1 MRISYLALVLC
12 AGTAFAQGFSQL
24 ATNLDGS
31 VLYFSTPMRLKGTS
45 QYLYPKIF
53 AWDQSAGV
61 HLFEQRASDLPFPF
75 LSPFTG
81 GSNQYFS
88 LIAPDVSSDGSTVA
102 VTGMRFCNIG
112 NICVLSIEEYR
123 STIYAA
129 GKPSIEVPGS
139 ATLSPNGRY
148 VLLRSSVVPLF
159 ANAKL
164 TLLDL
169 QTGQQT
175 VYEGAWQE
183 PGGKREVANDGTVV
197 LRTTDGFLLGQGGKS
212 KMISDSLVSFL
223 PSNPLINSAGTTVIY
238 QANSHDGGPARLS
251 SYSVAT
257 GASIDLATEIAP
269 VADFRPS
276 ISGDG
281 SLVAFLYGSN
291 RQIYVIGSN
300 GAGLRQISNF
310 AEPVVEA
317 VLSGDGSTAFAV
329 TATNRI
335 VRLDVAAAQS
345 VDIVPATP
353 YTNALFAFHVSR
365 GNVTAVAGTGFASEP
380 DNAHAPYPI
389 SLDGV
394 EVHVGGAKVPI
405 AGVSPTTVNFPIPWD
420 LPNARVEVEVW
431 ASSAAASPFVAGTTV
446 DPVSPSFNV
455 AGTAGSPILIAVHQ
469 DFRSLVSAANPARPG
484 EYVHV
489 YAKDLGPVIPAP
501 AAGVAAPLDA
511 SAQLAVPISCT
522 LKNTDDDP
530 NAIPIPVNMP
540 FVGLAPGLLNVFQMD
555 VHIPESFPAGQS
567 RLICQIGYP
576 SLGYMLAGLMAVQ

>member
-12 AGTAFAQGFSQL
+12 ACTAFAQGFSQL

-129 GKPSIEVPGS
+129 GKPSIEVPGIGHAESQRTLCPAAEFGCS
-139 ATLSPNGRY
+139 AVRERQASY
-148 VLLRSSVVPLF
+148 S
-159 ANAKL
+159 
-164 TLLDL
+164 LDL

-394 EVHVGGAKVPI
+394 EVHVGCARGADRRSI
-405 AGVSPTTVNFPIPWD
+405 AHNGQFPHTLGSSERTRRSRSLGFVGRREPLRRRDNRESGFSKFQCGGNGRIANTDRGASGFWIFG
-420 LPNARVEVEVW
+420 LGGQ
-431 ASSAAASPFVAGTTV
+431 SSAAGRIRACVRERSRAG
-446 DPVSPSFNV
+446 DS
-455 AGTAGSPILIAVHQ
+455 GSRRRRCCSIGCVRATGCPDILHA
-469 DFRSLVSAANPARPG
+469 
-484 EYVHV
+484 
-489 YAKDLGPVIPAP
+489 
-501 AAGVAAPLDA
+501 
-511 SAQLAVPISCT
+511 
-522 LKNTDDDP
+522 
-530 NAIPIPVNMP
+530 
-540 FVGLAPGLLNVFQMD
+540 
-555 VHIPESFPAGQS
+555 
-567 RLICQIGYP
+567 
-576 SLGYMLAGLMAVQ
+576 